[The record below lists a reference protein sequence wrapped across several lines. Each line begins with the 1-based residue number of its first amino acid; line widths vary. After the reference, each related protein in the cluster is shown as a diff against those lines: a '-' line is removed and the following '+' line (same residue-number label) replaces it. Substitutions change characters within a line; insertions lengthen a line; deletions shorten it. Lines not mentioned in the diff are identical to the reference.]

1 MLTDV
6 LGDLQNLS
14 FVVELRRSRWTYPL
28 VNAGHI
34 LGIAL
39 LFGAIVPLDLRLLG
53 LWRSVPIGTLSRVL
67 LPVALSG
74 LLIAIAMGGLL
85 FAVRAEKYAA
95 MAFFQIKALV
105 ILAALTNVMLLHIA
119 AEWRASQ
126 ADTDVAPPL
135 RFRVAGLMSIG
146 LWTCAIVFGRMI
158 AYAE

>member
-14 FVVELRRSRWTYPL
+14 FIAELRRSRWAYPL

-34 LGIAL
+34 IGIAL

-53 LWRSVPIGTLSRVL
+53 LWRSISIGTLTRVL
-67 LPVALSG
+67 LPVAIVG
-74 LLIAIAMGGLL
+74 LFIAITMGGLL

-95 MAFFQIKALV
+95 ITFFQIKLLM
-105 ILAALTNVMLLHIA
+105 ILAALANAALLHFA
-119 AEWRASQ
+119 TAWSASQ
-126 ADTDVAPPL
+126 EAAGVAPPL
-135 RFRVAGLMSIG
+135 RLRVAGLLSIG
-146 LWTCAIVFGRMI
+146 LWTCAILFGRMI